1 MLGRI
6 RCMRPDQWGNQDTG
20 LKDGGG
26 SIFLKK
32 KISFFKKQL
41 SYLSL
46 EGISILI
53 LVSWLYGYT
62 Y

>member
-1 MLGRI
+1 
-6 RCMRPDQWGNQDTG
+6 MRPDQWGNQDTG

-26 SIFLKK
+26 SIFFKK
-32 KISFFKKQL
+32 NIIFLKKQL

-62 Y
+62 N

>member
-32 KISFFKKQL
+32 KYHFLKNNSPTSL
-41 SYLSL
+41 SKVFLS
-46 EGISILI
+46 
-53 LVSWLYGYT
+53 
-62 Y
+62 